1 MQKCVC
7 MYEYTVYLYLLHTV
21 TNELDFGG
29 IWDEDSLYLHDAVDI
44 WLVFEFEWLTGSI
57 PATGYFRIM

>member
-1 MQKCVC
+1 
-7 MYEYTVYLYLLHTV
+7 MYEYTVYLYLLHNV

-44 WLVFEFEWLTGSI
+44 WLVFEFVVNGFDSSHGL
-57 PATGYFRIM
+57 F